1 MASFDYT
8 ARDAQEVTVHDVI
21 TAANRKEA
29 LRLLT
34 ARGLQPLELTESAT
48 SGPAIRAETQL
59 SMTRDR
65 PPLARDLL
73 PFLQALTELTSS
85 GLSPGEAVRLLANRM
100 KEPRLR
106 ALCGMLW
113 DRLKEGQT
121 LSQAMESVPQVFDA
135 QAVSLVRAAEATG
148 SLNEVLQRLI
158 QHHAEQRDLK
168 QKLTTALTY
177 PLFVGLVAVGV
188 ILFFVFFL
196 MPRLQG
202 LLNSLGGKLP
212 LSTQLLVTGSD
223 LILRYGLVI
232 IPVVVIG
239 VLLIWRWHKT
249 EKGRVVI
256 DAQLVKL
263 PLIRTW
269 TVDIGVLA
277 FVQTLAVLL
286 ENGIN
291 TVEALRLTERTVPNR
306 TMREALRQ
314 ATERVLEGDSLSAA
328 LNRTG
333 YFPDLVLDRL
343 AVGESTGKLAPCL
356 RDIAKHYASRHTQRL
371 QHLVGVIANGVL
383 LMAFAFVGF
392 LAYAIVAAVL
402 RVSASFSF

>member
-1 MASFDYT
+1 MASFAYT
-8 ARDAQEVTVHDVI
+8 ARDAQGKTMRDVI
-21 TAANRKEA
+21 SAASRKEA
-29 LRLLT
+29 LRVLM
-34 ARGLQPLELTESAT
+34 ARGLQPLELKESTNA
-48 SGPAIRAETQL
+48 GVPIPLHQPAARIVERQ
-59 SMTRDR
+59 
-65 PPLARDLL
+65 PVARDLL
-73 PFLQALTELTSS
+73 PFLKALTELTSS

-106 ALCGMLW
+106 TLCGRLW

-121 LSQAMESVPQVFDA
+121 LSLAMESIPLVFDI

-148 SLNEVLQRLI
+148 SLNEVMLRLI
-158 QHHAEQRDLK
+158 QHHSEQRELK

-177 PLFVGLVAVGV
+177 PLFVCLVAFGV

-202 LLNSLGGKLP
+202 LLTSLGGKLP
-212 LSTQLLVTGSD
+212 LSTQLLVTGSE
-223 LILRYGLVI
+223 LLVRYGLIVI
-232 IPVVVIG
+232 PLAVVG
-239 VLLIWRWHKT
+239 VLLIWRWRKT
-249 EKGRVVI
+249 ETGRATI

-269 TVDIGVLA
+269 AIDLGVLA

-306 TMREALRQ
+306 TMRAAMRQ
-314 ATERVLEGDSLSAA
+314 ATERVLEGDSLSLA
-328 LNRTG
+328 LTRTG

-356 RDIAKHYASRHTQRL
+356 RDIARHYASRHTQRL
-371 QHLVGVIANGVL
+371 EHSVGIIANGVL
-383 LMAFAFVGF
+383 LFAFAFVGF

-402 RVSASFSF
+402 RVSASFHF

>member
-1 MASFDYT
+1 MASFAYT
-8 ARDAQEVTVHDVI
+8 ARDAQGKTMRDVI
-21 TAANRKEA
+21 SAASRKEA
-29 LRLLT
+29 LRVLM
-34 ARGLQPLELTESAT
+34 ARGLQPLELKESTNA
-48 SGPAIRAETQL
+48 GVPIPLHQPAARIVERQ
-59 SMTRDR
+59 
-65 PPLARDLL
+65 PVARDLL
-73 PFLQALTELTSS
+73 PFLKALTELTSS

-106 ALCGMLW
+106 TLCGRLW
-113 DRLKEGQT
+113 ARLKEGQT
-121 LSQAMESVPQVFDA
+121 LSLAMESIPLVFDI

-148 SLNEVLQRLI
+148 SLNEVMLRLI
-158 QHHAEQRDLK
+158 QHHSEQRELK

-177 PLFVGLVAVGV
+177 PLFVCLVAFGV

-196 MPRLQG
+196 MPRLQA
-202 LLNSLGGKLP
+202 LLTSLGGKLP
-212 LSTQLLVTGSD
+212 LSTQLLVTGSE
-223 LILRYGLVI
+223 LLVRYGLIVI
-232 IPVVVIG
+232 PLAVVG
-239 VLLIWRWHKT
+239 VLLIWRWRKT
-249 EKGRVVI
+249 ETGRATI

-269 TVDIGVLA
+269 AIDIGVLA

-306 TMREALRQ
+306 TMRAAMRQ
-314 ATERVLEGDSLSAA
+314 ATERVLEGDSLSLA
-328 LNRTG
+328 LTRTG

-356 RDIAKHYASRHTQRL
+356 RDIARHYASRHTQRL
-371 QHLVGVIANGVL
+371 EHAVGIIANGVL
-383 LMAFAFVGF
+383 LFAFAFVGF

-402 RVSASFSF
+402 RVSASFHF